1 MVLKIAVHSSGVVL
15 ADGKPVDLDRLDELL
30 RTLKAANGSLWYYRE
45 QTADPAA
52 AGMSVI
58 KLAVK
63 HKVGISISS
72 KPDYSDYLDAK
83 GVSHPRGVAAA
94 NAPRMPEVAVRGDI
108 EQVFGAVPPTAAGEK
123 GTRGLV
129 VVAPDR
135 RMLLMPAL
143 EASEK
148 LNEMAAGM
156 ERLIPSA
163 VKRNIAV
170 IACTEIPAATA
181 NAFNVAEAN
190 RAIPFL
196 GLLTGLTYLG
206 HSVWIFEGHPSA
218 MAAGCR
224 EADVLLVDS
233 GMLPHLARGWED
245 TATGAMRNANILLHD
260 RNTFK
265 LRFLRRAGESRD
277 RLEFPN

>member
-1 MVLKIAVHSSGVVL
+1 MVLKIAVLASGAL
-15 ADGKPVDLDRLDELL
+15 TADGQPVDLDRLDEMLQS
-30 RTLKAANGSLWYYRE
+30 LKASGGAVWYYSE
-45 QTADPAA
+45 AA
-52 AGMSVI
+52 ATSEAAGLSVV
-58 KLAVK
+58 KLVVK
-63 HKVGISISS
+63 HKLQIRISS
-72 KPDYSDYLDAK
+72 KPDYSDHLNAK
-83 GVSHPRGVAAA
+83 G
-94 NAPRMPEVAVRGDI
+94 APQPSVDAPVMPEVAVRDDI
-108 EQVFGAVPPTAAGEK
+108 EQVFAAVRRTAAGDK

-143 EASEK
+143 EESEK
-148 LNEMAAGM
+148 LTEMSAGM

-170 IACTEIPAATA
+170 IAATGFPAATA
-181 NAFNVAEAN
+181 NAFNIAEAN

-218 MAAGCR
+218 LAAGCR

-233 GMLPHLARGWED
+233 GMVPHLEKGWDE
-245 TATGAMRNANILLHD
+245 TAAGAMRNANILLHD

-265 LRFLRRAGESRD
+265 LRFVRRAGESRD
-277 RLEFPN
+277 RLEFPVPPR